1 MKLMVENIKI
11 ALQSI
16 RTNLLRTVL
25 TIFII
30 AIGIAALVGIQTAIE
45 SIKSSISDNF
55 TSMGANTFNIRNK
68 SSSIRIGKKGTKP
81 KRYASINYA
90 EAIRFKNEFP
100 VTTSISSWASSTAT
114 ITYQSKKSDPNI
126 NITGTDENYILT
138 AGYKLAEG
146 RNFTLDEVQQGKHM
160 VIIGEEVKKSVFG
173 TSKAIGKIISIGG
186 NKFKVIGVLKA
197 KGASMSFGGDKTCL
211 IPLTNARQYFG
222 YPGQSFT
229 ISVLSIN
236 AEKLNATIGQA
247 IAKMRVVRKLK
258 PVEEDNFDIIR
269 SDNLTQIMFENIKYV
284 TIAALV
290 IGIITLFGSAIGL
303 MNIMLVSVTERTK
316 EIGTRKAL
324 GATSK
329 IIRWQFLVEAIVICQ
344 IGGLMGIVL
353 GILIG
358 NITSLIVGSSFIIPW
373 VWIMS
378 GVALCIV
385 VGLISGF
392 FPAAKAAKLDPIE
405 ALRYE

>member
-1 MKLMVENIKI
+1 MVENIKI

-81 KRYASINYA
+81 KRYASISYA

-353 GILIG
+353 GIFIG
-358 NITSLIVGSSFIIPW
+358 NLTSLIVGSSFIIPW